1 MKTSYKRLL
10 PGSTKHGAQSSKVGS
25 ADGTQGS
32 PATCSVNLIACDTC
46 RRKKAKCD
54 GQRPICD
61 RCSRC
66 GSHCNYDAEVGESRS
81 AALKKK
87 YRALVRDYNR
97 LAKEAHML
105 RRFYGHI
112 RAAPEEQ
119 AFSVFQKIRAS
130 RSSRPLD
137 VLESLDETH
146 QERTEYLASY
156 GDSDG
161 ENNEPESDQ
170 NIEVRAAPWTTVAG
184 DEVVSELITQYFTFD
199 YLYVFPPI
207 NRAIFAREMASP
219 SIHPGLCCSQL
230 LVNAICAQ
238 QCYIS
243 RREHME
249 GIPRLEMAERFLEEA
264 NRLLPHE
271 LHNLS
276 LPTCQAAC
284 LIFAAAAARD
294 QLNDGDS

>member
-10 PGSTKHGAQSSKVGS
+10 PGTAKHSVQSSKVGS

-46 RRKKAKCD
+46 RRKKSKCD
-54 GQRPICD
+54 GRRPICG

-66 GSHCNYDAEVGESRS
+66 GSHCNYAAEVGESRS
-81 AALKKK
+81 AALKKR
-87 YRALVRDYNR
+87 YRALVRDHNR
-97 LAKEAHML
+97 LAKEAYML

-112 RAAPEEQ
+112 RAVPEEQ
-119 AFSVFQKIRAS
+119 AFNVFLKIRIG
-130 RSSRPLD
+130 RSSGPLD

-146 QERTEYLASY
+146 QERDEFLPSY

-161 ENNEPESDQ
+161 ENNEVDSDQ
-170 NIEVRAAPWTTVAG
+170 NIEARAAPWTTVAG

-207 NRAIFAREMASP
+207 NRTIFAREMASP
-219 SIHPGLCCSQL
+219 SVHPGLCCSPL

-249 GIPRLEMAERFLEEA
+249 GIPRLEMAERFLQEA
-264 NRLLPHE
+264 NRLLLHE
-271 LHNLS
+271 LYNLS

-294 QLNDGDS
+294 ELNNGDG

>member
-10 PGSTKHGAQSSKVGS
+10 PGLAKHGAQSSKVGA

-32 PATCSVNLIACDTC
+32 PATCSVNFVACDTC
-46 RRKKAKCD
+46 RRKKSKCD

-66 GSHCNYDAEVGESRS
+66 GSHCNYAAEVGESRS
-81 AALKKK
+81 AALNKR

-97 LAKEAHML
+97 LAKEAYML

-112 RAAPEEQ
+112 RAVPEEQ
-119 AFSVFQKIRAS
+119 AFSVFVKIRAS

-146 QERTEYLASY
+146 QERNEFLAPY
-156 GDSDG
+156 EDSNG
-161 ENNEPESDQ
+161 ENNEADSDQ

-207 NRAIFAREMASP
+207 NRTIFVREMASP
-219 SIHPGLCCSQL
+219 SVHPGLCCSQL

-249 GIPRLEMAERFLEEA
+249 GMPRLEMAERFLQEA

-271 LHNLS
+271 LCNLS

-284 LIFAAAAARD
+284 LIFAATAARD
-294 QLNDGDS
+294 ELNDH